1 MASSWF
7 SDRFRRTAQFVA
19 AVAVVGL
26 LAGCGANAAAAPGA
40 GATPTAAPAVDPHP
54 VEPGAYPAYVKHE
67 WGVTKIENEPKRI
80 VALGFRDQ
88 EDFLAMGIKPLTI
101 RNFFGA
107 ADPWIKEP
115 WLSDEARNGQ
125 YQVYIADVR
134 DPKNGR
140 ITPGNDGPILP
151 SEYPQASNTPA
162 WKEVYN
168 LDEIKNLHP
177 DLITA
182 LYSGLTQDDYLKLSA
197 IAPTVTGVS
206 ADLRDYFSSWQ
217 EEMNAV
223 GAIMGRPTYATQ
235 LVNDTEAKFTQA
247 VSDHPEFRD
256 ASIAVAAPG
265 PSGQFRLINPYAPM
279 SRFFS
284 SLRMDA
290 PGRIDTITSPRGKAF
305 YRALYNVDL
314 PTSELSILNN
324 IDVLVF
330 IVGRDGQAAMDRLK
344 ATSAYQSLSAVRKNH
359 ILILGPDLAEALYY
373 ASPMS
378 IPWALDKIVPQ
389 LAGMLGD
396 KAAADKAA
404 EDAAARD
411 AANQGDLT
419 IDYDPS
425 AKPDDS
431 DSTDDSTDSSTDGEI
446 GGGTAPQEIQAPNGG
461 ATTAP
466 SSSPTSLPST
476 TATPTP

>member
-1 MASSWF
+1 MTCSWPRGIGTAG
-7 SDRFRRTAQFVA
+7 RFRRTTRVLA
-19 AVAVVGL
+19 AVAVAGL
-26 LAGCGANAAAAPGA
+26 LAACGTNAQAAPKG
-40 GATPTAAPAVDPHP
+40 GATPTAAPVVDPHP
-54 VEPGAYPAYVKHE
+54 VEPGSYPAYVKHE
-67 WGVTKIENEPKRI
+67 WGVTKIEGEPKRI

-88 EDFLAMGIKPLTI
+88 EDFLSMGIKPLTI
-101 RNFFGA
+101 RNYFGA

-125 YQVYIADVR
+125 YQVIIADVR

-151 SEYPQASNTPA
+151 SEYPQASATPV

-168 LDEIKNLHP
+168 LDDIKNLHP

-182 LYSGLTQDDYLKLSA
+182 LYSGVTQDDYLKLSA

-217 EEMNAV
+217 EEINAV
-223 GAIMGRPTYATQ
+223 GQIMGRPTYATK
-235 LVNDTEAKFTQA
+235 VVTDTEAYFTRA
-247 VSDHPEFRD
+247 VADHPEFRD
-256 ASIAVAAPG
+256 ASVAVAAPG
-265 PSGQFRLINPYAPM
+265 PTGQFRLMNPYAPM

-284 SLRMDA
+284 SLRMDT

-305 YRALYNVDL
+305 YRAIYNVDL

-324 IDVLVF
+324 IDILVF
-330 IVGRDGQAAMDRLK
+330 IVGSDGQAAMDRLK
-344 ATSAYQSLSAVRKNH
+344 ATAAYQNLSAVQKSH
-359 ILILGPDLAEALYY
+359 VLILGPDLAEALYY

-389 LAGMLGD
+389 LVDMLSG

-404 EDAAARD
+404 ADKAARD
-411 AANQGDLT
+411 AANQGDLS

-425 AKPDDS
+425 AKPS
-431 DSTDDSTDSSTDGEI
+431 PEPTDEASVGPASGDVGEIRAPSGSSTP
-446 GGGTAPQEIQAPNGG
+446 ASSS
-461 ATTAP
+461 AP
-466 SSSPTSLPST
+466 SALPS
-476 TATPTP
+476 ATPTP